1 MVTRTMA
8 NPEHLQIL
16 RQGVEAWNEWRCQH
30 SDIIPDLCNINFRG
44 ANLAGVMLD
53 TVDLRGAILDEA
65 NLRGANFSGANL
77 GSTYLVGAD
86 LSMADL
92 VWANLSKANLSRTDL
107 FLVVTDS
114 VDGLKWG

>member
-16 RQGVEAWNEWRCQH
+16 RQGVEAWNEWRRQH

-53 TVDLRGAILDEA
+53 TVD
-65 NLRGANFSGANL
+65 LRGANFSGANL